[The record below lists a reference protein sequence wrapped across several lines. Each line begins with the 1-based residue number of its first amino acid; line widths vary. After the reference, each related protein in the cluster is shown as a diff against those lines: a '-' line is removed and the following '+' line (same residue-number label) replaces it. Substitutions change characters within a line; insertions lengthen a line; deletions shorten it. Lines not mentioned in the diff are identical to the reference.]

1 MHTLEK
7 LLSALDALNTE
18 RAGIAREGWYLQN
31 CWLVQVK
38 PGGNARTD
46 RKYWQARSRQAI
58 FDGKMVK
65 HLKPNEVD
73 DYKAAIARG
82 RQLKEIDRQIEKL
95 QQQLEQLTA
104 TTDSSNGSLGSLST
118 RHETRVQIPM
128 LPTDTLERSPFFAQ
142 KVSST
147 NLLPEASLPGN
158 EAKLGSPKAPSLE
171 GQPQS
176 TVRFTDLTEQERL
189 VKEVIAKSQ
198 ALRASLRHS
207 VAVGKLLGA
216 RIIDL
221 RRGHPHDD

>member
-1 MHTLEK
+1 MLEK
-7 LLSALDALNTE
+7 LQSALDALNTE
-18 RAGIAREGWYLQN
+18 RVRIAGEGWYLQN

-58 FDGKMVK
+58 FDGKMLK
-65 HLKPNEVD
+65 HLKPDEVE

-104 TTDSSNGSLGSLST
+104 TTDSLSASGIST
-118 RHETRVQIPM
+118 PHETPLQIPM
-128 LPTDTLERSPFFAQ
+128 LATDSFERSPLFAQ
-142 KVSST
+142 NVSSA
-147 NLLPEASLPGN
+147 NLLGEAEPGS
-158 EAKLGSPKAPSLE
+158 GIGRGTRSLE

-176 TVRFTDLTEQERL
+176 TVIFTDLTEQERL

-221 RRGHPHDD
+221 RRGHPHGD

>member
-7 LLSALDALNTE
+7 LQSALDTLNTE
-18 RAGIAREGWYLQN
+18 RTRIAREGWYLQN

-46 RKYWQARSRQAI
+46 RKYWQARSRQAM
-58 FDGKMVK
+58 FDGKTLK
-65 HLKPNEVD
+65 HLKPHEVE

-82 RQLKEIDRQIEKL
+82 RQLKQIDRQIEKL
-95 QQQLEQLTA
+95 QQRLEQLTA
-104 TTDSSNGSLGSLST
+104 TTDSSSASGIST
-118 RHETRVQIPM
+118 PHKSPLQIPM
-128 LPTDTLERSPFFAQ
+128 LPADSVERSPFFAQ
-142 KVSST
+142 KISST
-147 NLLPEASLPGN
+147 NLLGEAEPGSGIGR
-158 EAKLGSPKAPSLE
+158 ATRSLE

-176 TVRFTDLTEQERL
+176 TVIFTDLTEQERL

-198 ALRASLRHS
+198 ALRASLRQS

-221 RRGHPHDD
+221 RSGHPHVD